1 MHRNVTY
8 LVHNEVNKIHND
20 HKRGVHVMSRCP
32 LSIHFMNASVL
43 TIIYMTLQ
51 LPDSFD
57 FLYLRALRRRVSVSR
72 ASRASRLASMALV
85 TKISISSFSFFLSSP
100 DRYSYRCSTMNCSHL
115 RSSCHQTY
123 TARNSMVILELQL
136 HTGPVLFHWI
146 LQLGTYLLH
155 WIGKYFFQIFLLLAI
170 QLVH

>member
-8 LVHNEVNKIHND
+8 LVHNEVHKIHND
-20 HKRGVHVMSRCP
+20 HKRGVIVMSRCP

-51 LPDSFD
+51 LPDHVFLFFFVFKSFTMVG
-57 FLYLRALRRRVSVSR
+57 FSFKSFTSFTLGIQ
-72 ASRASRLASMALV
+72 ALV

-100 DRYSYRCSTMNCSHL
+100 DRYSCRCSTMNCSHL
-115 RSSCHQTY
+115 RSSCHQRY
-123 TARNSMVILELQL
+123 TARNSMVLLELQL

-155 WIGKYFFQIFLLLAI
+155 WIEKYFFQIFCF
-170 QLVH
+170 

>member
-1 MHRNVTY
+1 M
-8 LVHNEVNKIHND
+8 
-20 HKRGVHVMSRCP
+20 HVMSRCP

-51 LPDSFD
+51 LPDHVFLF

-100 DRYSYRCSTMNCSHL
+100 DRYSCRCSTMNCSHL
-115 RSSCHQTY
+115 RSSCHQRY
-123 TARNSMVILELQL
+123 TARNSMVLLELQL

-155 WIGKYFFQIFLLLAI
+155 WIEKYFFQIFCF
-170 QLVH
+170 